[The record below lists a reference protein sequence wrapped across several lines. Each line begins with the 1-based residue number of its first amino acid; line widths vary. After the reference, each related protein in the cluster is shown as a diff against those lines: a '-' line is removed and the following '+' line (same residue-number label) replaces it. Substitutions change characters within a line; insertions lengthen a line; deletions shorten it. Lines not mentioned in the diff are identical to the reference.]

1 MEDSLKELGKAEHIF
16 LYKQF
21 EEVCPYFIA
30 MGMTYEQFWQGDV
43 TMTKAYLKAY
53 KVRQKEQVDMNEWNI
68 WKQGMYI
75 YEALCDVSPVL
86 HAFSKK
92 GTKPLPYSKT
102 PYGYEEYEQKIEE
115 QKEKENNGPTQQEV
129 ENERL
134 KAQIFFSNWAR
145 SVKKHFNNGNNNK
158 NKNKKEG

>member
-53 KVRQKEQVDMNEWNI
+53 KVRQKEQVDINEWNI

-86 HAFSKK
+86 HAFSRK
-92 GTKPLPYSKT
+92 GTKPLPYPRV
-102 PYGYEEYEQKIEE
+102 PYGMEDKIEKIEE
-115 QKEKENNGPTQQEV
+115 NKEPTAQEV

-134 KAQIFFSNWAR
+134 KAQVFFSNWAR
-145 SVKKHFNNGNNNK
+145 ATKKHFN
-158 NKNKKEG
+158 KEG

>member
-1 MEDSLKELGKAEHIF
+1 MEDSLIELDKAEHIF
-16 LYKQF
+16 LYKKF

-30 MGMTYEQFWQGDV
+30 MGMTYEQFWKEDV

-53 KVRQKEQVDMNEWNI
+53 KMRQDIKEWNI

-102 PYGYEEYEQKIEE
+102 PYGYEEYEQKIK
-115 QKEKENNGPTQQEV
+115 QKEEKNKEPNKQEV

-145 SVKKHFNNGNNNK
+145 AVKKQF
-158 NKNKKEG
+158 NKKENNK

>member
-1 MEDSLKELGKAEHIF
+1 MEDSLIELDKAEHIF
-16 LYKQF
+16 LYKKF

-30 MGMTYEQFWQGDV
+30 MGMTYEQFWKEDV

-53 KVRQKEQVDMNEWNI
+53 KMRQDIKEWNI

-75 YEALCDVSPVL
+75 YEALCDVSPAL

-102 PYGYEEYEQKIEE
+102 PYGYEEYEQKIK
-115 QKEKENNGPTQQEV
+115 QKEEKNKEPNKQEV

-145 SVKKHFNNGNNNK
+145 AVKKQFNKNENNK
-158 NKNKKEG
+158 

>member
-1 MEDSLKELGKAEHIF
+1 MEDSLIELDKAEHIF
-16 LYKQF
+16 LYKKF

-30 MGMTYEQFWQGDV
+30 MGMTYEQFWKEDV

-53 KVRQKEQVDMNEWNI
+53 KMRQDIKEWNI

-102 PYGYEEYEQKIEE
+102 PYGYEEYKKKIK
-115 QKEKENNGPTQQEV
+115 QKEEKNKEPNKQEV

-145 SVKKHFNNGNNNK
+145 AVKKQFNKNENNK
-158 NKNKKEG
+158 

>member
-1 MEDSLKELGKAEHIF
+1 MEDSLIELDKAEHIF
-16 LYKQF
+16 LYKKF
-21 EEVCPYFIA
+21 EEICPYFIA
-30 MGMTYEQFWQGDV
+30 MGMTYEQFWKEDV

-53 KVRQKEQVDMNEWNI
+53 KMRQDIKEWNI

-102 PYGYEEYEQKIEE
+102 PYGYEEYEQKIK
-115 QKEKENNGPTQQEV
+115 QKEEKNKEPNKQEV

-145 SVKKHFNNGNNNK
+145 AVKKQFNKNENNK
-158 NKNKKEG
+158 

>member
-1 MEDSLKELGKAEHIF
+1 MEDSWVNPNNVERIF
-16 LYKQF
+16 LYKKF
-21 EEVCPYFIA
+21 EELCPFFISI
-30 MGMTYEQFWQGDV
+30 GMTYEQFWRDDV
-43 TMTKAYLKAY
+43 TMTKMYLKAY
-53 KVRQKEQVDMNEWNI
+53 KMKKKNEIELDQWNM

-92 GTKPLPYSKT
+92 GTKPLPYPEV
-102 PYGYEEYEQKIEE
+102 PYGMEDYKRKIEE
-115 QKEKENNGPTQQEV
+115 SKEPTAQEV

-145 SVKKHFNNGNNNK
+145 ATKKQFD
-158 NKNKKEG
+158 KER

>member
-1 MEDSLKELGKAEHIF
+1 MEDSLIELDKAEHIF
-16 LYKQF
+16 LYKKF

-30 MGMTYEQFWQGDV
+30 IGMTYEQFWKEDV

-53 KVRQKEQVDMNEWNI
+53 KMRQDINEWNI

-102 PYGYEEYEQKIEE
+102 PYGYEEYVQKMK
-115 QKEKENNGPTQQEV
+115 QKEEKNKEPNKQEV

-145 SVKKHFNNGNNNK
+145 AVKKQFNK
-158 NKNKKEG
+158 NENDKKDNKKGR

>member
-1 MEDSLKELGKAEHIF
+1 MEDSLITLDKAEHIF
-16 LYKQF
+16 LYKKF
-21 EEVCPYFIA
+21 EEVCPYFMA
-30 MGMTYEQFWQGDV
+30 MGMTYEQFWRDDV

-53 KVRQKEQVDMNEWNI
+53 KIRQKEQVDINEWNI

-102 PYGYEEYEQKIEE
+102 PYGYEEYEQKIKQQQEE
-115 QKEKENNGPTQQEV
+115 KRKNEEPTQQEV

-145 SVKKHFNNGNNNK
+145 SVKKHFKNNND
-158 NKNKKEG
+158 KKEG